1 MEPGGGRPEPNEN
14 RAHQVLRPLRRRAEH
29 VRHRW
34 PGAALSRGT
43 GVVPPRDTLPEDSPG
58 DRFLAALAILA
69 AGAFALMLVW
79 LVGR

>member
-14 RAHQVLRPLRRRAEH
+14 RPHEVLR
-29 VRHRW
+29 RHCG